1 MKVLVVYYSL
11 TGQAVTASSLA
22 AEAIRESGSD
32 VTMCRVD
39 FADPAI
45 RPKRPFTMGD
55 VKRWSDCAAN
65 GELFPISYD
74 PQSALSQRY
83 DLIILFSNTWQH
95 CPSPPIRSLLA
106 LPEFKN
112 VLRGTPFAIYVVSRR
127 LWEKNAG
134 IVKQEG
140 EAAGGRCIAVH
151 HFGHHGGA
159 ISSLFTTVTYMLR
172 SGDSV
177 PWPLPKFGLS
187 NDAVSRV
194 KPATREV
201 LAKVSTSV
209 ANVA

>member
-11 TGQAVTASSLA
+11 TGQAGIASSLTADA
-22 AEAIRESGSD
+22 ARETGAE
-32 VTMCRVD
+32 VTMCRID

-45 RPKRPFTMGD
+45 RPQRPFSFGD
-55 VKRWSDCAAN
+55 VKRWSDAAEK
-65 GELFPISYD
+65 GELFPISYE
-74 PQSALSQRY
+74 PRNALAQRY
-83 DLIILFSNTWQH
+83 DLIIVFSNTWQH
-95 CPSPPIRSLLA
+95 HPSCPIRSLLA
-106 LPEFKN
+106 APEFKS
-112 VLRGTPFAIYVVSRR
+112 VLRGTPFAVYVVSRR

-151 HFGHHGGA
+151 HFHHHGGS
-159 ISSLFTTVTYMLR
+159 ITSLFTTVTYMMR

-187 NDAVSRV
+187 NADVARV

-201 LAKVSTSV
+201 LAKAQTTVASV
-209 ANVA
+209 A